1 MNKKRCRA
9 FLLVLIILLTLLTFL
24 PVLPAKAALQES
36 SAEAELIMSII
47 DFINK
52 NFAGDVDNVK
62 LIQGAIRGMVESL
75 GDPYSEYLTPEELK
89 EFQTEARG
97 SFGGIGIVITSRDNF
112 ATIVSVI
119 DDSPA
124 AKAGMMPGDRIVE
137 IDGKDVR
144 NLSISEIASRLRG
157 EVGSKVSV
165 GIQREDKMLKFVM
178 TREIITINP
187 VVFSILEKG
196 IGYIR
201 ISEFNEN
208 TAVNVKKALDF
219 FEKNNVQGI
228 ILDLR
233 NNPGGILQQAVKVA
247 EYFIPKGP
255 IVKVVFKNGK
265 TIVYNSKSEPLPFK
279 LVVLVN
285 GGSASASEI
294 VAGAIKDRK
303 SGIIMGEKTFGKATV
318 QQIIDFGPFGGIKI
332 TVGRYVTPEGVDI
345 NKSGIS
351 PDIEVKQTMEDGG
364 GKPDLQLERALE
376 ILRDMMNRKMDNAA

>member
-9 FLLVLIILLTLLTFL
+9 FLLVLVILLTFL
-24 PVLPAKAALQES
+24 PMLPAKAAGQEG
-36 SAEAELIMSII
+36 SAEAELIMSIV
-47 DFINK
+47 DFIND
-52 NFAGDVDNVK
+52 NFAGEVDNVK

-89 EFQTEARG
+89 EFQTETKG

-112 ATIVSVI
+112 ATVVSVI
-119 DDSPA
+119 DDFPA
-124 AKAGMMPGDRIVE
+124 ARAGMMPGDRIVE

-144 NLSISEIASRLRG
+144 NLSISEIASLLRG
-157 EVGSKVSV
+157 AVGTKVSV
-165 GIQREDKMLKFVM
+165 GVQREGKMLNFVM

-187 VVFSILEKG
+187 VVFSILEKD

-219 FEKNNVQGI
+219 FEKNNVRGI

-247 EYFIPKGP
+247 ECFVPEGP
-255 IVKVVFKNGK
+255 IVKVVFKSGR
-265 TIVYNSKSEPLPFK
+265 TIVYNSESGPLPFK

-303 SGIIMGEKTFGKATV
+303 SGILIGEKTFGKATV
-318 QQIIDFGPFGGIKI
+318 QQIVDLGPLGGIKI
-332 TVGRYVTPEGVDI
+332 TVGKYVTPGGVDI

-351 PDIEVKQTMEDGG
+351 PDIEVKQAMGVDGG
-364 GKPDLQLERALE
+364 QHDLQLERALE
-376 ILRDMMNRKMDNAA
+376 ILRKLMSRKMDNAA

>member
-9 FLLVLIILLTLLTFL
+9 FLLVLVILLTSL
-24 PVLPAKAALQES
+24 PVLTAKAAGQES
-36 SAEAELIMSII
+36 SAEAELIMSIV
-47 DFINK
+47 DFIND
-52 NFAGDVDNVK
+52 NFAGEVDNVK

-89 EFQTEARG
+89 EFQTEAKG

-112 ATIVSVI
+112 ATVVSVI

-124 AKAGMMPGDRIVE
+124 ARAGMMPGDRIVE
-137 IDGKDVR
+137 IDGKDVK
-144 NLSISEIASRLRG
+144 NLSTSEIASLLRG
-157 EVGSKVSV
+157 AVGTKVSV
-165 GIQREDKMLKFVM
+165 GVQREGKILKFVM

-187 VVFSILEKG
+187 VVFSILEKD
-196 IGYIR
+196 IGYIK

-219 FEKNNVQGI
+219 FEKNNVRGI

-247 EYFIPKGP
+247 EYFVPKGP
-255 IVKVVFKNGK
+255 IVKVVFKNGR
-265 TIVYNSKSEPLPFK
+265 TIVYNSESGPLPFK

-303 SGIIMGEKTFGKATV
+303 SGILIGEKTFGKATV
-318 QQIIDFGPFGGIKI
+318 QQIVDLGPFGGIKI
-332 TVGRYVTPEGVDI
+332 TVGRYVTPGGVDI

-351 PDIEVKQTMEDGG
+351 PDIEVKQAMGVGG
-364 GKPDLQLERALE
+364 GQHDLQLERALE
-376 ILRDMMNRKMDNAA
+376 ILRKLMSRKMDNAA

>member
-1 MNKKRCRA
+1 MKKKRCRA
-9 FLLVLIILLTLLTFL
+9 FLVVLVILLTFL

-36 SAEAELIMSII
+36 SAEAELIMSIV
-47 DFINK
+47 DFINN
-52 NFAGDVDNVK
+52 NFAGEVDNVK

-89 EFQTEARG
+89 EFQTEAKG

-112 ATIVSVI
+112 ATVVSVI

-137 IDGKDVR
+137 IDEKDVR
-144 NLSISEIASRLRG
+144 NLSISEIASLLRG
-157 EVGSKVSV
+157 AVGTKVSV
-165 GIQREDKMLKFVM
+165 GVQREGKMLKFVM

-187 VVFSILEKG
+187 VVFRILEKD
-196 IGYIR
+196 IGYIK

-208 TAVNVKKALDF
+208 TAVSVKKALDF
-219 FEKNNVQGI
+219 FEKNNVRGI

-247 EYFIPKGP
+247 EYFVPKGP
-255 IVKVVFKNGK
+255 IVKVVFKNGR
-265 TIVYNSKSEPLPFK
+265 TIVYNSESGHLPFK

-303 SGIIMGEKTFGKATV
+303 SGILIGEKTFGKATV
-318 QQIIDFGPFGGIKI
+318 QQIVDMGPFGGIKI
-332 TVGRYVTPEGVDI
+332 TVGRYVTPGGVDI

-351 PDIEVKQTMEDGG
+351 PDIEVKQAMGVGG
-364 GKPDLQLERALE
+364 EQHDLQLERALE
-376 ILRDMMNRKMDNAA
+376 ILRELMSRKMDNAA